1 MPAMAEMQGTA
12 RRKGRSPEWSRMVA
26 AGVKHSG
33 VWATWLHLVKSRDA
47 HSDDLSLRGYCEILR
62 NQIVRELVVRT
73 GSGVAVPTLSKAF
86 TEDYSRFSLNAQE
99 GYLVSLI
106 DGQMSVEQLLKVT
119 PFDPFSTL
127 FTVAKLLYVGAIEL
141 PE

>member
-1 MPAMAEMQGTA
+1 
-12 RRKGRSPEWSRMVA
+12 MVA
-26 AGVKHSG
+26 AGIKHSG
-33 VWATWLHLVKSRDA
+33 VWATWLHLIEARTD

-62 NQIVRELVVRT
+62 NQIVREVVVRT
-73 GSGVAVPTLSKAF
+73 QSGLAIPALSKAF
-86 TEDYSRFSLNAQE
+86 LDDYSRFTLNAQE

-106 DGQMSVEQLLKVT
+106 DGQMSVENLLKVS